1 MHGDV
6 RWSTVLR
13 LFARL
18 MIWWFR
24 KWYPVFRFAGRAT
37 GNETYIETAIEVTE
51 ENIERIMAAIDED
64 ES

>member
-1 MHGDV
+1 MHGDG

-24 KWYPVFRFAGRAT
+24 KWYPVFRFVGRTT
-37 GNETYIETAIEVTE
+37 GNETYIETAIEITE
-51 ENIERIMAAIDED
+51 ENIERIMAAIKED
-64 ES
+64 E

>member
-1 MHGDV
+1 
-6 RWSTVLR
+6 VLR

>member
-1 MHGDV
+1 
-6 RWSTVLR
+6 VLR

-18 MIWWFR
+18 MIWWIR
-24 KWYPVFRFAGRAT
+24 KWYPVFRFVGRAT

-51 ENIERIMAAIDED
+51 ENIERIMAAIGED